1 MKELETDRL
10 KLRKIKIEDAKA
22 MFDVY
27 TQDERVTKY
36 TRWNPHKNLNDT
48 IKFVEYCISD
58 SKPRWMIT
66 LKENNAVIGMIDV
79 VRIDN
84 IENSCEIGYVIGYD
98 YWNKGYVT
106 EAFKTIIENLFKSG
120 YDKIN
125 ACHHFENVGSGKV
138 MLKCGMKYINTEKGI
153 AKYGTDELVDVLN
166 YEILKKI

>member
-10 KLRKIKIEDAKA
+10 KLRKIKIEDAKT
-22 MFDVY
+22 MFEVY

>member
-1 MKELETDRL
+1 MEELETDRL
-10 KLRKIKIEDAKA
+10 KLRKIKIEDAKT
-22 MFDVY
+22 MFEVY